1 MSKIIRRLVIGA
13 AALALLAPA
22 AATAP
27 AEAAAPFNTKIAT
40 YNTKPHWK
48 NGEGRMRQSLA
59 FMKQQ
64 GIVVAAT
71 QEYGDAAAAAVKASP
86 DWHQFRATPNG
97 GKLGSGNAVIW
108 RAGNWKKVKAVEYKF
123 LFQDAKLGP
132 RYLHFPVVKLQNTR
146 NKHMITVVSLHQP
159 AGAKYQTERNR
170 LRALHAKRI
179 AQLKKNNQH
188 IIVMGDFNE
197 NQPISCRWTR
207 HDFLLDASGYRDSDA
222 AGCDAMPPRQQSID
236 RIFGQD
242 KIRFSHYAKLSKP
255 KDADWSDH
263 KMIATQVR
271 YW

>member
-1 MSKIIRRLVIGA
+1 MSTIIRRFAIGA
-13 AALALLAPA
+13 SALALVVSA

-27 AEAAAPFNTKIAT
+27 ADAAAPFNTKVAT

-59 FMKQQ
+59 FMKQR

-71 QEYGDAAAAAVKASP
+71 QEYGNAAAAAVKASP
-86 DWHQFRATPNG
+86 DWHQYRATPNG
-97 GKLGSGNAVIW
+97 GNLGSGNAVIW
-108 RAGNWKKVKAVEYKF
+108 RAGRWKKVRAVQYKL
-123 LFQDAKLGP
+123 LFHDAKLGP

-146 NKHMITVVSLHQP
+146 NKRMITVVSVHQP
-159 AGAKYQTERNR
+159 AGPKYQAERNR

-179 AQLKKNNQH
+179 ARLKKNNEH
-188 IIVMGDFNE
+188 VLVMGDFNE
-197 NQPISCRWTR
+197 RQPISCRWTR
-207 HDFLLDASGYRDSDA
+207 HGFLLDASGYRDSNA
-222 AGCDAMPPRQQSID
+222 AGCDPMTPRQQSID

-255 KDADWSDH
+255 QHEDWSDH
-263 KMIATQVR
+263 KMIAAQVR